1 MDGCVVDGSN
11 LDSGRHEH
19 RLVVQRPLRGSIE
32 SAYDSSMRNSLS
44 NPLTLPRYVINAAR
58 AAKIDDPSIKQ
69 RVVYLSVSAC
79 LLLFLY
85 PLRTF

>member
-1 MDGCVVDGSN
+1 MDGCVVDSGN

-19 RLVVQRPLRGSIE
+19 KLVARRPLKGSIE
-32 SAYDSSMRNSLS
+32 SAYDSSMRNSLL
-44 NPLTLPRYVINAAR
+44 NPLALPRYVINAAR

-79 LLLFLY
+79 LLFLY